1 MKLVQSSAKWVASST
16 LIADVCSG
24 QWRDRH
30 PMSGREILVGPWS
43 TPLPPPLTLELQ
55 QTKAWQRIMLYL
67 NQQKSTLKYYSI
79 QYQIYFIFSAG
90 GIVRVDPELCSTGLI
105 DVFSQTSWF
114 WEIMSVMDDMK
125 ISNCSSP
132 YLSSYLV
139 SSGFKLFSHS
149 LTNIEDPACPYRGE
163 FSFIEILLQSKAMKI
178 LCSYLIV
185 FDVKLKKSQGFS
197 FVVGIDY
204 RQCMLPTEGD

>member
-1 MKLVQSSAKWVASST
+1 
-16 LIADVCSG
+16 
-24 QWRDRH
+24 
-30 PMSGREILVGPWS
+30 
-43 TPLPPPLTLELQ
+43 
-55 QTKAWQRIMLYL
+55 
-67 NQQKSTLKYYSI
+67 
-79 QYQIYFIFSAG
+79 
-90 GIVRVDPELCSTGLI
+90 
-105 DVFSQTSWF
+105 
-114 WEIMSVMDDMK
+114 MSVMDDMK

-149 LTNIEDPACPYRGE
+149 LTDIEDPACPYRGE

>member
-1 MKLVQSSAKWVASST
+1 
-16 LIADVCSG
+16 
-24 QWRDRH
+24 
-30 PMSGREILVGPWS
+30 MS
-43 TPLPPPLTLELQ
+43 
-55 QTKAWQRIMLYL
+55 
-67 NQQKSTLKYYSI
+67 
-79 QYQIYFIFSAG
+79 

-149 LTNIEDPACPYRGE
+149 LTDIEDPACPYRGE

-178 LCSYLIV
+178 LCRYLSNCFWCETAHLLLGLIIDSACYQLEEIKTV
-185 FDVKLKKSQGFS
+185 ISKVQLYSLVNGCILIRS
-197 FVVGIDY
+197 FIHFPKIGHFYQVLTVSSVGRDTIWY
-204 RQCMLPTEGD
+204 NLYTPTL